1 MLLYNI
7 VLIKKEKN
15 LVSVIEILD
24 FIFVETNNIINNRRN
39 ESIENRN
46 NVFQMLQSRSPE
58 RSIDGCSR

>member
-1 MLLYNI
+1 M
-7 VLIKKEKN
+7 LIKKEKN
-15 LVSVIEILD
+15 LVSVIEILG

-46 NVFQMLQSRSPE
+46 NVFQMPQSRSPE

>member
-1 MLLYNI
+1 M
-7 VLIKKEKN
+7 LIKKEKN

-24 FIFVETNNIINNRRN
+24 FIFIETNNIINNRRN

>member
-1 MLLYNI
+1 M
-7 VLIKKEKN
+7 LIKKEKN